1 MTRRTEDSET
11 QGSNQ
16 VLVDDD
22 HFASSLSL
30 QRPEDGVD
38 GVDGESEMDDGAV
51 TWAAKLENL
60 LLCCGFVVGIKNV
73 LQFPALAARNG
84 GGTGSTHAV

>member
-30 QRPEDGVD
+30 QQPEDGVD
-38 GVDGESEMDDGAV
+38 GVDGESEMEDGAV